1 MHRYPLLILGA
12 LGVLAVPIL
21 AADFSSDWHRQPNRI
36 WIGPQCWA
44 NPMEDWRIRDG
55 RLECISAGPNRNV
68 HLLTHRL
75 GEGDG
80 TLEMSV
86 IVGLQQSTV
95 SHRRNPQRPDPADG
109 SVGFEIGIQSEL
121 GDYRS
126 SLLRG
131 RGVPLVIFT
140 DGSMR
145 FGQIEGS
152 IKDGTPFA
160 DWLRS
165 PEGVRLIVSLRP
177 HDDGNRYRLAM
188 RFQHA
193 DPDSADREV
202 TWPEHSTYLPKS
214 AVVGNLALVTNKFS
228 KGQGYDLPKNSRF
241 WFRDLKVSGTKV
253 VETPKHAF
261 GPILYAMHT
270 LSRGVMTMTAQMP
283 PIGPDDA
290 QVVRLQVPVE
300 AAEAILRVR
309 GVEADAPSGNQASE
323 ISNLRSVISDDK
335 AKISWTTIARSTID
349 PLSRTAHFRL
359 PHWLDTEDVP
369 YRLVYTM
376 RESTPAASSSRGA
389 DAAATD
395 HFYTGTVRKDPV
407 DKPSVSVAGFTGH
420 KDTAFPNELL
430 VSNVLKHNPDVLL
443 FTGDQIY
450 EDAGGFGIVRNDAD
464 RGTLNYLR
472 KIYLWG
478 WSFRD
483 AMRDRPSFVLP
494 DDHDVYQGNVW
505 GQGGN
510 PTKQGMKDH
519 DAGGF
524 AEPADFVNAVFRT
537 QVAHHPP
544 VFDATPM
551 MQGIDCW
558 YGDCVYGR
566 ISFAMLEDRYF
577 KSGPRGKVNEW
588 PGRPDHVKDANYDVS
603 KLDKPGL
610 VLLGKRQLDFLDVW
624 AQDWR
629 GADMKCVCSQTIFC
643 NLANYHGPEQV
654 FIYADLDSNGWP
666 QTGRNRAV
674 AAMRKGF
681 AFHYAGDQHLPS
693 IVHHGIDTWGDA
705 GWSFCVPSTAAG
717 YPRSWRPDADGRP
730 VQNRPAPGL
739 PNTGEYRDAFG
750 HPVTVHAIGNPAAE
764 NRKAVLELLHDK
776 SSGYGLVH
784 FNKEDRTITMDCWK
798 LLFDAAK
805 PQAGDQFPG
814 WPKTIDMLE
823 NDGREAV
830 AYLPTIEVTGMT
842 DPVVQVIEE
851 STGEVVYTLR
861 IRGTSFRP
869 KVFADGT
876 YTVRV
881 DDQTLTGI
889 ESTSDDDASIDV
901 TID

>member
-1 MHRYPLLILGA
+1 MHRLPSLILGA
-12 LGVLAVPIL
+12 LGVLAVPTL
-21 AADFSSDWHRQPNRI
+21 AADFISDWHRQSDRV
-36 WIGPQCWA
+36 WIGPQYWA
-44 NPMEDWRIRDG
+44 NPMEDWRIQDS
-55 RLECISAGPNRNV
+55 RLECTSVGPNRNV
-68 HLLTHRL
+68 HLLSHRL

-80 TLEMSV
+80 TFEMSV
-86 IVGLQQSTV
+86 IVGLQEGSEGE
-95 SHRRNPQRPDPADG
+95 G
-109 SVGFEIGIQSEL
+109 SVGFEIGVRSEL

-126 SLLRG
+126 SLIRG
-131 RGVPLVIFT
+131 LGHRVVIT
-140 DGSMR
+140 SGAEIKVGSGDR
-145 FGQIEGS
+145 FP
-152 IKDGTPFA
+152 GTIQF
-160 DWLRS
+160 
-165 PEGVRLIVSLRP
+165 ENQ
-177 HDDGNRYRLAM
+177 DDLTRRLATSGL
-188 RFQHA
+188 RLKWFL
-193 DPDSADREV
+193 DDSAERQALVFRIHD
-202 TWPEHSTYLPKS
+202 PETDKLLTVAGQVMIDPQDL
-214 AVVGNLALVTNKFS
+214 VGNIALAHNPTWLAAPGKPRS
-228 KGQGYDLPKNSRF
+228 QAPRKQSAKF
-241 WFRDLKVSGTKV
+241 WFRDLKIFGTKV
-253 VETPKHAF
+253 VETPEHAF

-283 PIGPDDA
+283 PVGPDDA

-300 AAEAILRVR
+300 AARSILRLP
-309 GVEADAPSGNQASE
+309 GVEADAPAGHATSQST
-323 ISNLRSVISDDK
+323 NLRSEVANTDVEI
-335 AKISWTTIARSTID
+335 AWTTIARSTID
-349 PLSRTAHFRL
+349 PLSRTAHFRV
-359 PHWLDTEDVP
+359 PRWLDTENVR

-376 RESTPAASSSRGA
+376 HESTAAAQSSRGA
-389 DAAATD
+389 ARTATD
-395 HFYTGTVRKDPV
+395 HFEFGTIRKDPI
-407 DKPSVSVAGFTGH
+407 DKPTISVAGFTGH

-430 VSNVLKHNPDVLL
+430 VSNVLKHDPDVLL

-450 EDAGGFGIVRNDAD
+450 EDAGGFGIIRNNTE

-478 WSFRD
+478 WSFRE

-510 PTKQGMKDH
+510 ATNEGIEDH

-558 YGDCVYGR
+558 YGEAVYGR
-566 ISFAMLEDRYF
+566 ISFAIIEDRYF
-577 KSGPRGKVNEW
+577 KSGPRDKVNDW
-588 PGRPDHVKDANYDVS
+588 PGRPDHVKDASYDMS

-610 VLLGKRQLDFLDVW
+610 VLLGERQLDFLDDW

-629 GADMKCVCSQTIFC
+629 GADMKCVGSQTIFC
-643 NLANYHGPEQV
+643 NLANYHGPEQEYI
-654 FIYADLDSNGWP
+654 FGDLDSNGWP

-717 YPRSWRPDADGRP
+717 YPRAWRPDAEGRP
-730 VQNRPAPGL
+730 VQNRLDPEL

-750 HPVTVHAIGNPAAE
+750 HPVTVYAIGNPAE
-764 NRKAVLELLHDK
+764 HNRKPVLELLHDK

-784 FNKEDRTITMDCWK
+784 FNKEDRTITMECWK

-805 PQAGDQFPG
+805 PQADDQFPG
-814 WPKTIDMLE
+814 WPKTINMLD

-830 AYLPTIEVTGMT
+830 AYLPTINVTGTT

-851 STGEVVYTLR
+851 STGEVVYTRR

-869 KVFADGT
+869 KVFAEGI

-881 DDQTLTGI
+881 GEGGNVQSLTGI
-889 ESTSDDDASIDV
+889 MSVPEDDESIHEV
-901 TID
+901 QLQ